1 MKQKNTTY
9 ILRQDWHALLNSL
22 THINCK
28 FISLC
33 LKQRHVEDLSVSDWK
48 QSVLNQDVFKY
59 IQNDV
64 VNGFLIHILLETANF
79 AIRYEVKII
88 YPY

>member
-1 MKQKNTTY
+1 MEQKNTTY

-48 QSVLNQDVFKY
+48 QSVPNQDVFKY
-59 IQNDV
+59 IQNDEQ
-64 VNGFLIHILLETANF
+64 FLNSYT
-79 AIRYEVKII
+79 IRNSQLCNKV
-88 YPY
+88 

>member
-1 MKQKNTTY
+1 M
-9 ILRQDWHALLNSL
+9 LLNSL